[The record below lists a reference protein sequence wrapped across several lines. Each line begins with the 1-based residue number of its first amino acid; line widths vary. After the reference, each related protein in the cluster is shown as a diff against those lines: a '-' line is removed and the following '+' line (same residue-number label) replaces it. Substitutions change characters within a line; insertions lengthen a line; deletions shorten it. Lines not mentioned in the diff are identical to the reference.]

1 MHTVDLSPI
10 YQVFNEALLTLLSGA
25 ALWLAAYGKQWL
37 TEHAKFLGEQ
47 TDAQLAAGLNR
58 ALANGVQIAMQQAD
72 KIEKE
77 NPGIESKSAI
87 TAYAAQYAIN
97 HSPAAMEKF
106 GLNPNDLAL
115 KALAYLPSPSEH
127 LADGTPAPA
136 KVQVQALPPIT

>member
-1 MHTVDLSPI
+1 MHEVSLSPI
-10 YQVFNEALLTLLSGA
+10 YQVFNEALLTFLSGLA
-25 ALWLAAYGKQWL
+25 IWLAAYGKQWL
-37 TEHAKFLGEQ
+37 TAHAKFLGEQ

-58 ALANGVQIAMQQAD
+58 ALSNGVQIALQQAD

-87 TAYAAQYAIN
+87 TAFAAQYAIN
-97 HSPAAMEKF
+97 HSPAAMAKF
-106 GLNPNDLAL
+106 GLDPNDLAL

-136 KVQVQALPPIT
+136 KVQVQTLPPVS